1 MHLQQILRR
10 YRSILLTVVLMTVVP
25 AAQAQL
31 VGVEENTGTLY
42 NISILGGPPSSVVLT
57 EIGQTGL
64 DDLGS
69 IEFNPYDNSLYG
81 LTTGDHAALYSISLS
96 PNLDAISSVDLI
108 GELGI
113 FAYEGGMAFSPGGTA
128 YAVNGGDTTPA
139 LVTLDLDSGLATFV
153 GFLDG
158 RRDIAGLGWR
168 SDGVLMGLDSTTNT
182 LVTIDPV
189 TAETAWFWNSEL
201 VGRVGGMVMAGNAA
215 YYATANAGDAQYPG
229 SNGLYA
235 FDPMFG
241 GAPQEIGLFTNQW
254 DMYDPDYIGI
264 SGLAI
269 VPEPATL
276 GLLLLGGLGLLRR
289 RVR

>member
-1 MHLQQILRR
+1 
-10 YRSILLTVVLMTVVP
+10 VVP

-31 VGVEENTGTLY
+31 VGVEGSTGTLY
-42 NISILGGPPSSVVLT
+42 NISILDGPPSSVVLT

-64 DDLGS
+64 DNLGS
-69 IEFNPYDNSLYG
+69 IEFNPHDNTLYG
-81 LTTGDHAALYSISLS
+81 LTTGDHAALHTITLS
-96 PNLDAISSVDLI
+96 PSLDAIVSVDLI

-113 FAYEGGMAFSPGGTA
+113 FAFEGGMAFAPDGTA
-128 YAVNGGDTTPA
+128 YAVNGGVTTPA
-139 LVTLDLDSGLATFV
+139 LVTLNLGTGEATAV

-168 SDGVLMGLDSTTNT
+168 SDGMLMGLDSTTNT
-182 LVTIDPV
+182 LVTIDPA
-189 TAETAWFWNSEL
+189 TAETAWFWDSEL
-201 VGRVGGMVMAGNAA
+201 VGRVGGMVMAGTDA

-229 SNGLYA
+229 SNRLYG
-235 FDPMFG
+235 FDPLIPG
-241 GAPQEIGLFTNQW
+241 PPQEIGLFGNW
-254 DMYDPDYIGI
+254 SMDDPDYIGI

-289 RVR
+289 RVT